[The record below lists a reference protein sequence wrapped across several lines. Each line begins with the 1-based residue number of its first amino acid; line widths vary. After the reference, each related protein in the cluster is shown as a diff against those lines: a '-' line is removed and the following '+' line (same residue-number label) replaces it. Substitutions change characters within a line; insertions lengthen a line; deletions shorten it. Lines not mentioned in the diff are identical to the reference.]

1 MRWLWDEEVA
11 VAAEEGLGVVVV
23 VGPDARVVLR
33 PLAQVDTAFAP
44 SAVTNRRTRWDNHAT
59 KWFALSVVQKCE

>member
-44 SAVTNRRTRWDNHAT
+44 SAAISKRTRWDNHAT
-59 KWFALSVVQKCE
+59 KWFALSVAPA